1 MTATNV
7 TYTYKDLRN
16 IFLQWIKDNCQNIDG
31 LKYTVDKSMRTDFSV
46 MEKSRRSASGDW
58 MSSNMGGGGV
68 TITINN
74 NTAVTPV
81 SSAKVESQFDSFMAS
96 RNFET
101 KIDNEI
107 ILSTNGILNFW
118 NNVAAFCNKRL
129 TYVSSTL
136 SVNTVLIYNDSA
148 NIIYDTTSLIN
159 SKKIN
164 YVLLKNTTS
173 IPLNVTVASKNSI
186 LKVTVDNI
194 ALTKNDYELNTFKDS
209 VELKTTYSTNVN
221 VSVEFFPVD
230 EVITAAHVDEMLLQL
245 KASVNNSA
253 RVRSVTYTWSTFS
266 SSSSCSS
273 SSSSCSSSSSSS
285 SYFIGYMKL
294 GK

>member
-7 TYTYKDLRN
+7 TYTYRDLRN
-16 IFLQWIKDNCQNIDG
+16 IFLQWIKDNCQNIDT
-31 LKYTVDKSMRTDFSV
+31 LKNTVDSSMRKDFSV
-46 MEKSRRSASGDW
+46 TEKSRRSVSGDW

-68 TITINN
+68 TLTINN
-74 NTAVTPV
+74 STAVEVVPFSV
-81 SSAKVESQFDSFMAS
+81 VQSQFDDFMTA

-107 ILSTNGILNFW
+107 TLSTNGILNFW
-118 NNVAAFCNKRL
+118 NNAATFCNKRL
-129 TYVSSTL
+129 TYVSSSL
-136 SVNTVLIYNDSA
+136 SLNTVLIYNA
-148 NIIYDTTSLIN
+148 NAITYDKTDIITSKRLSYN
-159 SKKIN
+159 LPAEQVN
-164 YVLLKNTTS
+164 
-173 IPLNVTVASKNSI
+173 IPLNTTVANKNSI
-186 LKVTVDNI
+186 LKVSVDGSVLSPTRYEINTLRNTVV
-194 ALTKNDYELNTFKDS
+194 L
-209 VELKTTYSTNVN
+209 STAYNRQTRIDI
-221 VSVEFFPVD
+221 EFFPVD
-230 EVITAAHVDEMLLQL
+230 EVITASHVDDMLLQL

-253 RVRSVTYTWSTFS
+253 RVRSVTYTWATFS